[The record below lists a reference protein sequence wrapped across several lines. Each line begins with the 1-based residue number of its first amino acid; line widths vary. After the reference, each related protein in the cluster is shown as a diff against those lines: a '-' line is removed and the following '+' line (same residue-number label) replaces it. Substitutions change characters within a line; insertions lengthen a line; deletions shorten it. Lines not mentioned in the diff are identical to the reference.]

1 MQNSEICN
9 LKSALCIPVSV
20 LDHTL
25 QEAGGFSMSRHIRR
39 TAIMTAAMMLPIVM
53 QAQRP
58 MSRDRWTGINSIAP
72 LIDMRR
78 ELNLTSRQLV
88 QLDSIER
95 VLLARN
101 QGIRDQLRVRL
112 DSVRP
117 RGGTRSEEEIAAMR
131 AQGDS
136 LRALQRVIARNDSVA
151 RVSAMAVLSDSQRVR
166 VRERVAER
174 RGFEAGRQSR
184 MREGRRPGSPE
195 FNDQMGPRMRGRMG
209 GMGMGLGMENPGMR
223 GPGMGGPRMGGP
235 GMGAPGM
242 RFRGAPPNDSGP
254 RRFRRPPPPP
264 EQLPG

>member
-9 LKSALCIPVSV
+9 LKSAVCIPVSV

-39 TAIMTAAMMLPIVM
+39 TAIITAAMMLPIVM

-58 MSRDRWTGINSIAP
+58 MPRDRWTGINSIAP

-209 GMGMGLGMENPGMR
+209 GMGMENPGMR